1 MVSTTPAHIDD
12 MAEAADQATKPLR
25 ADAQRNYDKLVNAA
39 RDAFREHGAQASL
52 DDIAKRAGVG
62 PGTLY
67 RHFPTRDDLIDA
79 VMREWTVQVE
89 ADSDDVVQ
97 AGLDARAT
105 LTTWFGKFVENIGI
119 YRGAAAK
126 VMSAMDDESSP
137 IYRKCQVLVGAND
150 KVLAHI
156 DAMGELRAGVD
167 SREVMRLV
175 SGVASVADEAG
186 MSLDQSIP
194 MLDIVIQGVLRDPS
208 AS

>member
-1 MVSTTPAHIDD
+1 MASTTPAVV
-12 MAEAADQATKPLR
+12 ASEETAKPRR
-25 ADAQRNYDKLVNAA
+25 ADAQRNYDKLLAAA
-39 RDAFREHGAQASL
+39 REIFREHGAQASL

-79 VMREWTVQVE
+79 VMREWSEDV
-89 ADSDDVVQ
+89 DSDSDEVIA
-97 AGLDARAT
+97 AGLDAQET
-105 LTTWFGKFVENIGI
+105 LRTWFGKFVENIGV

-150 KVLAHI
+150 KVLTHLAGR
-156 DAMGELRAGVD
+156 GELRDGVD

-175 SGVASVADEAG
+175 SGIATVAD
-186 MSLDQSIP
+186 QSHLSVDESTP
-194 MLDIVIQGVLRDPS
+194 MLDIVIQGILRDPS
-208 AS
+208 GS